1 MNEVKEANMPKD
13 VERIMTDL
21 FKNEMWSWQGMAQL
35 FIKNNTPGDI
45 DDFITCLQMERLK
58 KAKK

>member
-1 MNEVKEANMPKD
+1 MNEVKEANMPKE

-35 FIKNNTPGDI
+35 FVKHNNPI
-45 DDFITCLQMERLK
+45 DVEEFITCLQIEQRK
-58 KAKK
+58 RI